1 MPNGSLC
8 ELTAGSRPARRYPSP
23 DGGALAQRHR
33 SLEHDAQNRL
43 AALFTTG
50 EVMTKLTSPTAVF
63 RRELLDR

>member
-1 MPNGSLC
+1 MGRCANLQLDPAQLAGTPVQ
-8 ELTAGSRPARRYPSP
+8 TA
-23 DGGALAQRHR
+23 DALAQRHR

>member
-1 MPNGSLC
+1 MGSDANLQ
-8 ELTAGSRPARRYPSP
+8 LDPAQPTGTPDPTA
-23 DGGALAQRHR
+23 DALAQRHR

-50 EVMTKLTSPTAVF
+50 EVMTKLTSSTAVF